1 MKTIFLFAGQGS
13 QCVGMGKDM
22 YEEFG
27 EYREV
32 VDKVDA
38 SHKYKKLMDEGP
50 IEELSETSN
59 TQPAMSIFAAGV
71 VEVLKANGI
80 KPDIAFGLSLGEY
93 GALYTAGVFSLEDYI
108 DVITYR
114 GKVMSEA
121 AKGLECAMSAILG
134 LESSAVENVVSKY
147 KNVTIANYNCPGQYV
162 ICGDEE
168 GVAAAEKEFSEA
180 GAKRCVRVNVSGP
193 FHTSYMKPAGDK
205 LAEKLKSIELKN
217 VQIPVIMNVTG
228 DYSDGTPDTIRDLL
242 EKQVQSSVHLEESI
256 KRVLSEDECTFIE
269 IGPGKTMSGF
279 VKKTAKAVGATP
291 TCYTISTAE
300 DLKKVVD
307 VCV

>member
-22 YEEFG
+22 YERFS

-38 SHKYKKLMDEGP
+38 SYKYKKLMDDGP
-50 IEELSETSN
+50 LEELSETSN

-71 VEVLKANGI
+71 VNVLKAHGI
-80 KPDIAFGLSLGEY
+80 TPDIAFGLSLGEY

-121 AKGLECAMSAILG
+121 AEGLECAMSAVLG
-134 LESSAVENVVSKY
+134 LESSAVEEVVSKY
-147 KNVTIANYNCPGQYV
+147 DNVTIANYNCPGQYV

-168 GVAAAEKEFSEA
+168 GVAAAEKELAEA

-193 FHTSYMKPAGDK
+193 FHTSYMKPAGDR
-205 LAEKLKSIELKN
+205 LADKLKSTDMKQAE
-217 VQIPVIMNVTG
+217 IPVIMNVTG
-228 DYSDGTPDTIRDLL
+228 DYSDGNPDTIRELL

-256 KRVLSEDECTFIE
+256 KRVLGEDECKFIE

-279 VKKTAKAVGATP
+279 VKKTAKVMSVNP
-291 TCYTISTAE
+291 ECYTISTAE
-300 DLKKVVD
+300 DLSKIISD
-307 VCV
+307 